1 MNGAGPASL
10 EELFAL
16 HHSLGHRHYGEGV
29 SADDHARQ
37 CAALASADGASGE
50 LVIAALFHDA
60 GWYLHDD
67 HSHDDGSVDDDHAA
81 AGARI
86 LSPLLGPEVAQPV
99 ALHVMAKRWR
109 ASIDPDYLDELSATS
124 RATLVAQ
131 GGPLLA
137 DERARFEAHPGFG
150 AALALRSWDDR
161 AKASLVDTPDVEQ
174 YRSLAESIA
183 QRFNESH
190 ARVTTGTRSPDSG
203 QRQDG
208 ESGARET
215 EALSRSQRASDVP
228 HERTRHGHQS
238 R

>member
-37 CAALASADGASGE
+37 CAALATADGATDE
-50 LVIAALFHDA
+50 LVIAALFHDV
-60 GWYLHDD
+60 GWYLHAD

-86 LSPLLGPEVAQPV
+86 LSPLFGPEVAEPV
-99 ALHVMAKRWR
+99 ALHVIAKRWR
-109 ASIDPDYLDELSATS
+109 ASIDPNYFDELSAAS
-124 RATLVAQ
+124 RVTLVAQ

-137 DERARFEAHPGFG
+137 DERARFESHPGFA

-161 AKASLVDTPDVEQ
+161 AKAPLVDAPDAEH

-183 QRFNESH
+183 QRFNESRD
-190 ARVTTGTRSPDSG
+190 RVTTLARSPDSD
-203 QRQDG
+203 QRQGG
-208 ESGARET
+208 ESGTGET
-215 EALSRSQRASDVP
+215 EALSRSQRARDVP
-228 HERTRHGHQS
+228 H
-238 R
+238 